1 MQNQINL
8 DITTPCSENF
18 NQFTPT
24 PKGGFCKSCT
34 KEVIDFTSMNT
45 DEITIFFNKKDT
57 KNTCGRFKSTQL
69 TAYPSKPTKS
79 KYSFIS
85 AIGLACLALF
95 SFTGAK
101 AQDTVAKDTT
111 PNIRLNQ
118 TNQNSAVTGTIVDEN
133 NLPLPGVNI
142 VLQGSA
148 IGTESDF
155 DGNFVFPQKVK
166 NGDILIFSYVG
177 YESKKMTIQ
186 NNNATANMVLNVS
199 LNNDSYILMGK
210 VAVKEVYSSKKD

>member
-1 MQNQINL
+1 MQNQIKL
-8 DITTPCSENF
+8 EITTPCSENF
-18 NQFTPT
+18 NQFAPT

-34 KEVIDFTSMNT
+34 KEVIDFTTMNT
-45 DEITIFFNKKDT
+45 NDIATFFNKKDT
-57 KNTCGRFKSTQL
+57 QNTCGRFKSTQL
-69 TAYPSKPTKS
+69 TAYPAPVTKS
-79 KYSFIS
+79 KFSFIS
-85 AIGLACLALF
+85 AISLACLALF
-95 SFTGAK
+95 SFTGAQ
-101 AQDTVAKDTT
+101 AQDTDTKDTT
-111 PNIRLNQ
+111 PNIRVNQ
-118 TNQNSAVTGTIVDEN
+118 TNQNNAVTGTIVDEN

-155 DGNFVFPQKVK
+155 DGNFVFPKKVK

-199 LNNDSYILMGK
+199 LSNDSYILMGK